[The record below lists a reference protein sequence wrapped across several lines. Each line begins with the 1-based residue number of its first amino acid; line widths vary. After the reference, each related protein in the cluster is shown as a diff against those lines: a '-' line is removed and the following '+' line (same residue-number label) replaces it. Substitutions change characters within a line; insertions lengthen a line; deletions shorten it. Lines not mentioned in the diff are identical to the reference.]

1 MKRHSIMADG
11 DSLRTDGDS
20 LRTDGDSLS
29 LVFLLPYCYLLL
41 PDTHTQ
47 LYGYHEDTKNG

>member
-1 MKRHSIMADG
+1 MKRHNIRA
-11 DSLRTDGDS
+11 DGDS

>member
-1 MKRHSIMADG
+1 MKRHSIMA
-11 DSLRTDGDS
+11 DGDS

-41 PDTHTQ
+41 PDALTQ
-47 LYGYHEDTKNG
+47 LHGYHEDTKNG